1 MYPDDDSSPDL
12 PACPRCGVA
21 DTWEARQDPAFRALI
36 AGIDAC
42 ASLAELAALGKRL
55 YRLRLSHD
63 QAGVAWSHY
72 QIRKAKLEA
81 GLTPGSL
88 ASAVLRDVREADA
101 RVLPW
106 FGAWLYRRQRGKGSM
121 LSAPEWRRIWQAY
134 QARRVARPA

>member
-1 MYPDDDSSPDL
+1 VYPDDDSSPDL
-12 PACPRCGVA
+12 PVCPRCGVT
-21 DTWEARQDPAFRALI
+21 DTWEARQDPAFRALV
-36 AGIDAC
+36 AEIDSC

-81 GLTPGSL
+81 GLGLRPL
-88 ASAVLRDVREADA
+88 AGALVHDVNDADS
-101 RVLPW
+101 RMLPR
-106 FGAWLYRRQRGKGSM
+106 FGAWLYRRQRAKGSM

-134 QARRVARPA
+134 QARKVARPA